1 MGISRSLWIIGELKP
16 KELPHFFWK
25 FLILFSLSS
34 YYSFLINCT
43 DILSIFLFHNKN
55 TNFLHNMYFCL
66 HKNEE
71 GFKNPLNCFHDIY
84 LFNFGKSSYFKMSIF
99 YFSAQN
105 ATSSYTLN
113 CSGSATSF
121 IVQNFMLGN
130 SCNEKKQNKS
140 SSSFV
145 YSSSIILP
153 ETFCNV

>member
-1 MGISRSLWIIGELKP
+1 MILIDMFSSQYIRYMANINWHCIGATVKI
-16 KELPHFFWK
+16 

-99 YFSAQN
+99 YFFSPK
-105 ATSSYTLN
+105 
-113 CSGSATSF
+113 CHF
-121 IVQNFMLGN
+121 II
-130 SCNEKKQNKS
+130 
-140 SSSFV
+140 
-145 YSSSIILP
+145 YS
-153 ETFCNV
+153 